1 MYNVI
6 IADTNAV
13 PFTNYCGTS
22 TGKLRVEGELIFIG
36 AYYPENMVS

>member
-13 PFTNYCGTS
+13 PFTNYC